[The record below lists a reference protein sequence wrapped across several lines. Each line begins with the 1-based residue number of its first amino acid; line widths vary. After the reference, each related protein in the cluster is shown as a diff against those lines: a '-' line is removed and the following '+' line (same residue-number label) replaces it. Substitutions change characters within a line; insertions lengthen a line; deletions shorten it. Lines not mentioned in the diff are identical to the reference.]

1 MAFLSHTR
9 QTYQKTYQDNLTR
22 HWQYTKLPLF
32 PFTPESL
39 TSVRR
44 IVFELIP
51 GLLVCALVFLY
62 VSLFLEN
69 WRRQWHPTPVLLPRK
84 SHRRRSL
91 VGCSPWGRKESDTTG
106 YFIFTFTLFLEPL
119 PSCVVSLPVAT
130 PLVPK
135 DEMWPL
141 FPLFRMGR
149 SCQF

>member
-1 MAFLSHTR
+1 M
-9 QTYQKTYQDNLTR
+9 
-22 HWQYTKLPLF
+22 KLPRF

-44 IVFELIP
+44 IVFALTP
-51 GLLVCALVFLY
+51 GLLVYTLVVLY
-62 VSLFLEN
+62 VS
-69 WRRQWHPTPVLLPRK
+69 
-84 SHRRRSL
+84 
-91 VGCSPWGRKESDTTG
+91 
-106 YFIFTFTLFLEPL
+106 LFLEPL

-141 FPLFRMGR
+141 FPLFRLGR